1 MTEVIRPD
9 LEKREPGKSFILLDE
24 KNHHKGLQNPGT
36 VLIEPGGIV
45 QLRYRGRRVGARIT
59 KAAANEFVGQ
69 ILSFETS
76 KPKFEDLTQNDFIAF
91 REENIFGYD
100 PPAKNNLI

>member
-1 MTEVIRPD
+1 MNEVIRPD
-9 LEKREPGKSFILLDE
+9 LEKRKTGKSIILLDE
-24 KNHHKGLQNPGT
+24 KDYHRGGIDPGR

-45 QLRYRGRRVGARIT
+45 QLRYCGRRVGARIT

-76 KPKFEDLTQNDFIAF
+76 KPKFEDLAQNDYITFQ
-91 REENIFGYD
+91 EENIFGYD
-100 PPAKNNLI
+100 PPAKS

>member
-1 MTEVIRPD
+1 MADVIKPD
-9 LEKREPGKSFILLDE
+9 LEKRESGKIFILLDE
-24 KNHHKGLQNPGT
+24 KNHHRGEQNLGT

-45 QLRYRGRRVGARIT
+45 QLRHRGRRVEARIT
-59 KAAANEFVGQ
+59 KSAADEFVGQ

-100 PPAKNNLI
+100 PPAKR